1 MVFVSLTFVGG
12 LVLMACSSRLRRR
25 PQSRLLGLPGPFWR
39 ARIAPASDGV
49 AMSGPLPAKAP
60 VLPDMKRSPLV
71 VSGRLHHI
79 FFPGM

>member
-1 MVFVSLTFVGG
+1 MPAL
-12 LVLMACSSRLRRR
+12 
-25 PQSRLLGLPGPFWR
+25 FWR
-39 ARIAPASDGV
+39 ARIASASDDV

-60 VLPDMKRSPLV
+60 VLLLPDMKRSPLVV